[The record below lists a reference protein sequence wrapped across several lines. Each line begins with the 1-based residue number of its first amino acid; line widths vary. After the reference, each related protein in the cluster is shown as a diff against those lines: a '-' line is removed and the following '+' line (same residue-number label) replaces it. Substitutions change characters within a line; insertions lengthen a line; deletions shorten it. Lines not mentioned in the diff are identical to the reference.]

1 MKQFSKFVMVV
12 KLLVVLSLFLVAC
25 GDEASTGNN
34 TNAEED
40 NGGDSATAEN
50 GVVKIGVLAPLTG
63 PVAQFGNS
71 VNNGLMLY
79 VEEFNARG
87 NLQIEIISFDEEGD
101 PALGLTGYHSLYDQ
115 GVSAIIGSVTSGV
128 TMAIVPEAYMDSMP
142 MISASATHLG
152 VTYDS
157 ETGQVFTNMF
167 RTAYID
173 PYQGYKLAN
182 FAYHELGATTAGVLF
197 NTGDDYST
205 GLTNAF
211 VEQAEALG
219 LEMVATEGFAAG
231 AVEFQSQLTN
241 IAAANPDVLFVPVY
255 YEDVALIA
263 GQAAS
268 AGVESTLIGGD
279 GWDSVLNII
288 ADPSLLE
295 GAFYASG
302 YSNDYPSER
311 VQEFLAAY
319 REKHGEDPNMF
330 AAQAYD
336 AAMVLFAAILEVE
349 EHGLERATL
358 EYREAVIDALAA
370 TDMETVT
377 GRITFDEYN
386 NPQKPLLILEI
397 EDGVATFWGS
407 Y

>member
-1 MKQFSKFVMVV
+1 MKQFNKYVMVV
-12 KLLVVLSLFLVAC
+12 SILVLSLFFVAC
-25 GDEASTGNN
+25 DDAGT
-34 TNAEED
+34 ED
-40 NGGDSATAEN
+40 D
-50 GVVKIGVLAPLTG
+50 VVTIGVLAPLTG
-63 PVAQFGNS
+63 PAAQFGTS
-71 VNNGLMLY
+71 VYSGLMLY
-79 VEEFNARG
+79 VEEFNDRG
-87 NLQIEIISFDEEGD
+87 GLQVEIISFDEEGD

-128 TMAIVPEAYMDSMP
+128 TMPIVPEAYADNMP

-167 RTAYID
+167 RTAFID

-182 FAYHELGATTAGVLF
+182 FAYHELDATTAGVLY

-205 GLTNAF
+205 GLSNAF
-211 VEQAEALG
+211 VEQAEVLG
-219 LEMVATEGFAAG
+219 LEVVAMEGFADG

-241 IAAANPDVLFVPVY
+241 IASADPDVLFLPVY

-288 ADPSLLE
+288 TDPSLLE

-302 YSNDYPSER
+302 YSNDYPSDR
-311 VQEFLAAY
+311 VQNFLAAY
-319 REKHGEDPNMF
+319 REEYDEDPNMF

-349 EHGLERATL
+349 ELELERESV
-358 EYREAVIDALAA
+358 EYRLAVIDALAD

-377 GRITFDEYN
+377 GRITFDEFN

-397 EDGVATFWGS
+397 EDGDATFWGA

>member
-12 KLLVVLSLFLVAC
+12 SMLVLLLVLVAC
-25 GDEASTGNN
+25 DDNGAST
-34 TNAEED
+34 D
-40 NGGDSATAEN
+40 DD
-50 GVVKIGVLAPLTG
+50 VVRIGVLAPLTG
-63 PVAQFGNS
+63 PAAQFGNS
-71 VNNGLMLY
+71 VYDGLMLY
-79 VEEFNARG
+79 VDEFNERG
-87 NLQIEIISFDEEGD
+87 GLQIEIISFDEEGD

-128 TMAIVPEAYMDSMP
+128 TMPIVPEAYEDNMP
-142 MISASATHLG
+142 MISASATHVG
-152 VTYDS
+152 VTYNS
-157 ETGQVFTNMF
+157 ETGQVYTNMF
-167 RTAYID
+167 RTAFID

-182 FAYHELGATTAGVLF
+182 FSYHELGATTAGVLF

-205 GLTNAF
+205 GLSNAF
-211 VEQAEALG
+211 VEQAEVLG
-219 LEMVATEGFAAG
+219 LEIVAMEGFADG

-241 IAAANPDVLFVPVY
+241 IASANPDVLFLPVY

-288 ADPSLLE
+288 TDPSLLE

-311 VQEFLAAY
+311 VQDFLAAY
-319 REKHGEDPNMF
+319 REEYDEDPNMF

-349 EHGLERATL
+349 ELGLERDSE
-358 EYREAVIDALAA
+358 EYRLAVIDALAA
-370 TDMETVT
+370 TDIETVT

-397 EDGVATFWGS
+397 EDGEATFWGA

>member
-1 MKQFSKFVMVV
+1 MKQFRKFAMVAS
-12 KLLVVLSLFLVAC
+12 LLVLSVFLVAC
-25 GDEASTGNN
+25 QDDASTSD
-34 TNAEED
+34 ED
-40 NGGDSATAEN
+40 
-50 GVVKIGVLAPLTG
+50 VIRIGVLAPLTG
-63 PVAQFGNS
+63 SAAQFGNA
-71 VNNGLMLY
+71 VYNGIMLY

-87 NLQIEIISFDEEGD
+87 GLQIEIISFDEEGD

-115 GVSAIIGSVTSGV
+115 GVAAIIGSVTSGV
-128 TMAIVPEAYMDSMP
+128 TMAIVPEAYLDHMP

-152 VTYDS
+152 VTYNA

-182 FAYHELGATTAGVLF
+182 FAFQEMGAATAGVLF

-205 GLTNAF
+205 GLTQAF
-211 VEQAEALG
+211 VEQAEVLG
-219 LEMVATEGFAAG
+219 LEIVAIEGFSTG

-241 IAAANPDVLFVPVY
+241 IAAANPDVLFLPVY

-268 AGVESTLIGGD
+268 AGVQSTLIGGD
-279 GWDSVLNII
+279 GWNSVLTII

-311 VQEFLAAY
+311 VQAFLAAY
-319 REKHGEDPNMF
+319 RAKYNADPNMF
-330 AAQAYD
+330 SAQAYD
-336 AAMVLFAAILEVE
+336 AAMVLFAALVEVDDL
-349 EHGLERATL
+349 GFERASVEHRL
-358 EYREAVIDALAA
+358 AIIDALAA
-370 TDMETVT
+370 TDIEAVT
-377 GRITFDEYN
+377 GSITFDEFN
-386 NPQKPLLILEI
+386 NPQKQLLILEI
-397 EDGVATFWGS
+397 QEGVSTFWGPF
-407 Y
+407 